1 MKTFEKYIAEN
12 YNVKLPH
19 GTIPAT
25 WFSENGFPM
34 VVKCT
39 CCEMTMASPSAL
51 IDDNGYTYC
60 VNCAEE
66 WDNED

>member
-1 MKTFEKYIAEN
+1 MKTFQQFIEDN
-12 YNVKLPH
+12 YDVKFPKGNVP
-19 GTIPAT
+19 GS

-34 VVKCT
+34 VVKCC

-51 IDDNGYTYC
+51 IDDDGYTYC

-66 WDNED
+66 